1 MLQSGRVC
9 AKLPARDFGRAR
21 RFYVETLGF
30 LPTVEGDGYVRF
42 DCGDGSS
49 FLVFSSSGKAS
60 GDHDQCGW
68 VVDDIDAE
76 IGELRRR
83 GIMFE
88 EFPGYEFA
96 DGVRIGPNVRSVW
109 FRDTEG
115 NLLNVRSGTP
125 PWGRID
131 RS

>member
-1 MLQSGRVC
+1 MRQQIV
-9 AKLPARDFGRAR
+9 PGRAPP
-21 RFYVETLGF
+21 
-30 LPTVEGDGYVRF
+30 PTVEGDGYVRF

-83 GIMFE
+83 GITFE

-96 DGVRIGPNVRSVW
+96 DGVRIGPNVRSAW

-115 NLLNVRSGTP
+115 NLLNVRSDTP